1 MARLLQLFRFCTL
14 GMQRNAHRMALWDG
28 GGILPPVYG
37 KILWLNR
44 KFSCGHFNN
53 VKVSHSVFL

>member
-1 MARLLQLFRFCTL
+1 
-14 GMQRNAHRMALWDG
+14 MALWDA

-44 KFSCGHFNN
+44 KFSCGRFNN
-53 VKVSHSVFL
+53 VKVSHSVVL